1 MEAKKVDHKRLMQ
14 VVGQMKKDPETSM
27 GIYVVGGWRVQISR
41 YKQTSAERVRALYS
55 RRRANGLC
63 IACGKKVTK
72 TNPANGRLYRLCE
85 DHRKDIDFKKTAK
98 PAGKRRK

>member
-1 MEAKKVDHKRLMQ
+1 MEAKKVDHRRLSQ
-14 VVGQMKKDPETSM
+14 VISQMKKDPEGSM

-55 RRRANGLC
+55 RRRDQGLC

-85 DHRKDIDFKKTAK
+85 DHRKNIDYKKAGK
-98 PAGKRRK
+98 PAKRRK